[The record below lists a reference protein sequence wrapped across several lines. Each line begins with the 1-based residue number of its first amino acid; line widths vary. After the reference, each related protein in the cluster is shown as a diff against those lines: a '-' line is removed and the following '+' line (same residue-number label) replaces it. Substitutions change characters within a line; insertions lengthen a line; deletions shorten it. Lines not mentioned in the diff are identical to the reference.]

1 MPRKKKDEGYVSPA
15 VETLRALTKLDAAL
29 SRAQDLAGALI
40 THNNPFV
47 GAKQVASDT
56 WDVLEEMRRKI
67 RRVSER
73 RERSGGILG

>member
-15 VETLRALTKLDAAL
+15 TETLRTLQRLDAAL
-29 SRAQDLAGALI
+29 SRAQDVAGSLV
-40 THNNPFV
+40 THNSPFV

-56 WDVLEEMRRKI
+56 WDKLEELRHKI
-67 RRVSER
+67 RRTAER